1 MAATGQQYTTV
12 FTASTAG
19 GVVSFYDNN
28 STGIVVNA
36 TYVRIENTG
45 ASDGFYV
52 RLGSTTAT
60 TSDWRI
66 IAGSSSAWEVYAS
79 PGHYWDKFA
88 YTTTAS
94 AAPGGRVIA
103 LR

>member
-1 MAATGQQYTTV
+1 MSQGGQYTTT

-19 GVVSFYDNN
+19 GVVSFTFND
-28 STGIVVNA
+28 STGITLNA
-36 TYVRIENTG
+36 NYVRIENTG
-45 ASDGFYV
+45 SSDGFYV

-60 TSDWRI
+60 TSDWKI
-66 IAGSSSAWEVYAS
+66 VAGSSAAWEVYAER
-79 PGHYWDKFA
+79 GHYWDKIA
-88 YTTTAS
+88 YTTTAA